1 MTSSSSISLRPFL
14 KSSSMVSIC
23 VPAFLRW
30 ELHQAVNVWE
40 TSMIHINIQLVI
52 QPHIHTM
59 SMSYLLLA
67 QHLNPTLNF
76 HQMRTL
82 AQNIVTKLNVWDS
95 SRFKSLQDCSDTMK
109 ASYTTFRSNP
119 HCMGNFRRLCQQNLY
134 FLVSTPREEVVG
146 FIQTLYEKHG
156 GKDMTVYSRDSA
168 MVQTPVLYLN
178 QLTLK
183 DILTMNR
190 KCNQISQRDNRMAL
204 AL

>member
-109 ASYTTFRSNP
+109 PLTPLSGQTLTAWVTSEDCANKCIFSCVYAKRGSSRFHTNTVWKTWGEKIWPYIAEILQWSK
-119 HCMGNFRRLCQQNLY
+119 HLY
-134 FLVSTPREEVVG
+134 F
-146 FIQTLYEKHG
+146 I
-156 GKDMTVYSRDSA
+156 
-168 MVQTPVLYLN
+168 
-178 QLTLK
+178 
-183 DILTMNR
+183 
-190 KCNQISQRDNRMAL
+190 
-204 AL
+204 